1 VLVEQDVLELEV
13 AVDARLAVDI
23 GDGAD
28 ELGEDALDTVGV
40 EGAVAEQVVVELVA
54 GAVLEDQPDEL
65 LGDDDLVETGNVGVD
80 ELAVVMDLAGEVGV
94 VLLGRLEDDARAVA
108 ELVRGEVDLAEAA
121 FANQTAEGVVADG
134 LEVGGGEFTG
144 VGGG

>member
-1 VLVEQDVLELEV
+1 VLVEQDVFELEV

-28 ELGEDALDTVGV
+28 ELGEDALDAVGV

-54 GAVLEDQPDEL
+54 GAVLKDQPDEL

-134 LEVGGGEFTG
+134 LEVGGCEFTG

>member
-1 VLVEQDVLELEV
+1 VLVEQDVFELEV

-28 ELGEDALDTVGV
+28 ELGEDALDAVGV

>member
-1 VLVEQDVLELEV
+1 
-13 AVDARLAVDI
+13 
-23 GDGAD
+23 
-28 ELGEDALDTVGV
+28 VGV

-134 LEVGGGEFTG
+134 LEVGGCEFTG

>member
-28 ELGEDALDTVGV
+28 ELGEDALDAVGV